1 MLDLGPA
8 AREVTRLLDG
18 VRDDQLANPTPC
30 PEYPVAA
37 LLDHFMGLSLAF
49 TWAARKTTPP
59 GGDLTATGRRS
70 GLPRSVLLQYFPDG
84 EDLIVVAANSGMP
97 THPWWYYNLQAH
109 PEARVEVAGRTVQV
123 RAEELSPEQAQAF
136 WPRVLDAAPD
146 YARFTQRTTRRIPL
160 MQLEAVDAGA

>member
-1 MLDLGPA
+1 MVSERLKTRTEHWIDTRSVRLGIWLY
-8 AREVTRLLDG
+8 RRTKGRITRLW
-18 VRDDQLANPTPC
+18 RRR
-30 PEYPVAA
+30 A
-37 LLDHFMGLSLAF
+37 LI
-49 TWAARKTTPP
+49 
-59 GGDLTATGRRS
+59 LTATGRRS

-160 MQLEAVDAGA
+160 MRLEPVDAGG